1 MNVLEQAMILPN
13 GSILNNR
20 IAKSAMSEN
29 LSNKHHEP
37 TPVLINLYK
46 KWAQSG
52 AGLLITGNIMIDSK
66 ALGEPRNV
74 VVENRKNFEM
84 LKEWAQSVKG
94 TNTHLWAQ
102 INHPGRQAM
111 EQINSDLKAPS
122 AVPLKSGGRKNI
134 TKKIPTALNESEI
147 LAIIEAFGNTAMILK
162 DAGFSGVQIH
172 GAHGYLVSQ
181 FLSPYS
187 NVRTDKWGGSL
198 EKRAQFVIEVYR
210 KIRARVGS
218 NFPIGIKLNSADFQ
232 KGGFSEEE
240 SMEVVKILSEEGI
253 DLIEISGGT
262 YEAPAMMG
270 KRKESTIKR
279 EVYFM
284 DYIEKAR
291 KKTNTPL
298 MLTGGFRTTS
308 VMKDAVASN
317 QLDIIGIARP
327 FAVYPNIGNEIFNK
341 SRINFNTEIKKTG
354 VKGIDGAMNIIW
366 YESQIKR
373 LGKEKTPKPD
383 LNPWSVFLKYS
394 LLILEQ
400 KLTKN
405 LLKKTMFFI
414 FHSGER

>member
-1 MNVLEQAMILPN
+1 MTVLEEEMILPN
-13 GSILNNR
+13 GSTLKNR

-29 LSNKHHEP
+29 LSNKNNEP
-37 TPVLINLYK
+37 TPLLIEVYK

-66 ALGEPRNV
+66 AIGEPRNV
-74 VVENRKNFEM
+74 VVENRKNFEI
-84 LKEWAQSVKG
+84 LKEWAESVNG
-94 TNTHLWAQ
+94 TDTHLWAQ

-111 EQINSDLKAPS
+111 EPINRDLRAPS
-122 AVPLKSGGRKNI
+122 AVPLKSGGRKDGS
-134 TKKIPTALNESEI
+134 KKIPIALNESQI
-147 LAIIEAFGNTAMILK
+147 LAIIEAFGNTAIILK

-187 NVRTDKWGGSL
+187 NIRSDKWGGSL
-198 EKRAQFVIEVYR
+198 VNRARFVIEVYR
-210 KIRARVGS
+210 KIRARVGKS
-218 NFPIGIKLNSADFQ
+218 FPIGIKLNSADFQ

-240 SMEVVKILSEEGI
+240 SMEVVKILSKEGI

-270 KRKESTIKR
+270 KRKKSTIKR

-284 DYIEKAR
+284 DYIEKAS
-291 KKTNTPL
+291 KITTTPL

-308 VMKDAVASN
+308 IMKDAIASN

-327 FAVYPNIGNEIFNK
+327 FTVYPNIGNEIFNN
-341 SRINFNTEIKKTG
+341 SRINFNTKIKKTG

-373 LGKEKTPKPD
+373 LGKGKVPKPD
-383 LNPWSVFLKYS
+383 LNPWLVFIKYS
-394 LLILEQ
+394 WLILE
-400 KLTKN
+400 
-405 LLKKTMFFI
+405 KKI
-414 FHSGER
+414 NKKRKSSQHY

>member
-1 MNVLEQAMILPN
+1 MNVLAEEMILPN
-13 GSILNNR
+13 GSILSNR

-37 TPVLINLYK
+37 TPVLIDVYK
-46 KWAQSG
+46 KWAKSG

-66 ALGEPRNV
+66 AIGEPRNV
-74 VVENRKNFEM
+74 VVENRKNFEL
-84 LKEWAQSVKG
+84 LKEWAKSVKD

-122 AVPLKSGGRKNI
+122 AVPLKSSGRKGA
-134 TKKIPTALNESEI
+134 TKKTPTALNESEI
-147 LAIIEAFGNTAMILK
+147 LAIIEAFGNTAIILK

-187 NVRTDKWGGSL
+187 NVRTDIWGGSL
-198 EKRAQFVIEVYR
+198 ENRTRFVIEVYR

-218 NFPIGIKLNSADFQ
+218 GFPIGIKLNSADYQ

-240 SMEVVKILSEEGI
+240 SMEVVKILSNEGI

-284 DYIEKAR
+284 DYIQKAR
-291 KKTNTPL
+291 KITNTPL
-298 MLTGGFRTTS
+298 MLTGGFRTTA
-308 VMKDAVASN
+308 VMKDAIVSN

-327 FAVYPNIGNEIFNK
+327 FAVYPNIGNEIINE
-341 SRINFNTEIKKTG
+341 SRTNFNTEIKKTG
-354 VKGIDGAMNIIW
+354 LKGIDGAMNIIW

-373 LGKEKTPKPD
+373 LGKGKVPKPD
-383 LNPWSVFLKYS
+383 LNPWAVFLKYFW
-394 LLILEQ
+394 LILEQ
-400 KLTKN
+400 KLKRI
-405 LLKKTMFFI
+405 KK
-414 FHSGER
+414 

>member
-1 MNVLEQAMILPN
+1 MNILAEEMILPN
-13 GSILNNR
+13 GSILSNR

-37 TPVLINLYK
+37 TPVLIDVYK
-46 KWAQSG
+46 KWAKSG

-66 ALGEPRNV
+66 AIGEPRNV
-74 VVENRKNFEM
+74 VVENRKNFEL
-84 LKEWAQSVKG
+84 LKEWAKSVKD

-122 AVPLKSGGRKNI
+122 TVPLKSSGRKGA
-134 TKKIPTALNESEI
+134 TKKTPTALNESEI
-147 LAIIEAFGNTAMILK
+147 LAIIEAFGNTAIILK

-187 NVRTDKWGGSL
+187 NVRTDIWGGSL
-198 EKRAQFVIEVYR
+198 ENRTRFVIEVYR
-210 KIRARVGS
+210 KVRARVGS
-218 NFPIGIKLNSADFQ
+218 GFPIGIKLNSADYQ

-240 SMEVVKILSEEGI
+240 SMEVVKILSNEGI

-284 DYIEKAR
+284 DYIQKAR
-291 KKTNTPL
+291 KITNTPL
-298 MLTGGFRTTS
+298 MLTGGFRTTA
-308 VMKDAVASN
+308 VMKDAIVSN

-327 FAVYPNIGNEIFNK
+327 FAVYPNIGNEIINE
-341 SRINFNTEIKKTG
+341 SRTNFNTEIKKTG
-354 VKGIDGAMNIIW
+354 LKGIDGAMNIIW

-373 LGKEKTPKPD
+373 LGKGKVPKPD
-383 LNPWSVFLKYS
+383 LNPWAVFLKYFW
-394 LLILEQ
+394 LILEQ
-400 KLTKN
+400 KLKRI
-405 LLKKTMFFI
+405 KKSVSNNMYI
-414 FHSGER
+414 A

>member
-1 MNVLEQAMILPN
+1 MNVLAEEMILPN
-13 GSILNNR
+13 GSILSNR

-37 TPVLINLYK
+37 TPVLIDVYK
-46 KWAQSG
+46 KWAKSG

-66 ALGEPRNV
+66 AIGEPRNV
-74 VVENRKNFEM
+74 VVENRKNFEL
-84 LKEWAQSVKG
+84 LKEWAKSVKD

-122 AVPLKSGGRKNI
+122 AVPLKSSGRKGA
-134 TKKIPTALNESEI
+134 TKKTPTALNESEI
-147 LAIIEAFGNTAMILK
+147 LAIIEAFGNTAIILK

-187 NVRTDKWGGSL
+187 NVRTDIWGGSL
-198 EKRAQFVIEVYR
+198 ENRTRFVIEVYR
-210 KIRARVGS
+210 KVRARVGS
-218 NFPIGIKLNSADFQ
+218 GFPIGIKLNSADYQ

-240 SMEVVKILSEEGI
+240 SMEVVKILSNEGI

-284 DYIEKAR
+284 DYIQKAR
-291 KKTNTPL
+291 KITNTPL
-298 MLTGGFRTTS
+298 MLTGGFRTTA
-308 VMKDAVASN
+308 VMKDAIVSN

-327 FAVYPNIGNEIFNK
+327 FAVYPNIGNEIINE
-341 SRINFNTEIKKTG
+341 SRTNFNTEIKKTG
-354 VKGIDGAMNIIW
+354 LKGIDGAMNIIW

-373 LGKEKTPKPD
+373 LGKGKVPKPD
-383 LNPWSVFLKYS
+383 LNPWAVFLKYFW
-394 LLILEQ
+394 LILEQ
-400 KLTKN
+400 KLKRI
-405 LLKKTMFFI
+405 KKSVSNNMYI
-414 FHSGER
+414 A

>member
-1 MNVLEQAMILPN
+1 MTLLEEEMILPN
-13 GSILNNR
+13 GVILRNR

-29 LSNKHHEP
+29 LSNKYHEP
-37 TPVLINLYK
+37 TPVLINVYK
-46 KWAQSG
+46 KWSQSG

-74 VVENRKNFEM
+74 VVENRKSFEI
-84 LKEWAQSVKG
+84 LKEWAESVKG

-111 EQINSDLKAPS
+111 AQINSDLKAPS
-122 AVPLKSGGRKNI
+122 AIPLKSGGRKK
-134 TKKIPTALNESEI
+134 TAKKTPTALHESEI
-147 LAIIEAFGNTAMILK
+147 LEIIEAFGNTAAILK

-181 FLSPYS
+181 FLSPYT
-187 NVRTDKWGGSL
+187 NVRTDKWGGNL

-218 NFPIGIKLNSADFQ
+218 SFPIGIKLNSADFQ

-240 SMEVVKILSEEGI
+240 SLEVVKILSKEGI

-270 KRKESTIKR
+270 KRKESTIER

-291 KKTNTPL
+291 KITNTPL

-308 VMKDAVASN
+308 VMKEAITSN

-327 FAVYPNIGNEIFNK
+327 FAVYPNIANDIFNE

-373 LGKEKTPKPD
+373 LGNGKAPKPD
-383 LNPWSVFLKYS
+383 LNPWSVFIKYFW
-394 LLILEQ
+394 LILEY
-400 KLTKN
+400 KLTNNRK
-405 LLKKTMFFI
+405 
-414 FHSGER
+414 SGAQPRS

>member
-1 MNVLEQAMILPN
+1 MNVLEEEMILPN
-13 GSILNNR
+13 GSILSNR

-29 LSNKHHEP
+29 LSNKYHEP
-37 TPVLINLYK
+37 TPVLINVYK

-66 ALGEPRNV
+66 AIGEPRNV
-74 VVENRKNFEM
+74 VVENRKNFKK
-84 LKEWAQSVKG
+84 LKKWAESVKD
-94 TNTHLWAQ
+94 TNTQLWAQ

-111 EQINSDLKAPS
+111 ALINSDLKAPS
-122 AVPLKSGGRKNI
+122 AVPLKSGGRKNAV
-134 TKKIPTALNESEI
+134 KKTPIALNESEI
-147 LAIIEAFGNTAMILK
+147 LAIIESFGNTAMILK

-187 NVRTDKWGGSL
+187 NIRSDKWGGSL
-198 EKRAQFVIEVYR
+198 ENRARFVIEVYR

-218 NFPIGIKLNSADFQ
+218 SFPIGIKLNSADFQ

-240 SMEVVKILSEEGI
+240 SMEVVKILSKEGI

-270 KRKESTIKR
+270 KRKNSTIIR

-291 KKTNTPL
+291 KITNTPL

-308 VMKDAVASN
+308 VMKDAIASN

-327 FAVYPNIGNEIFNK
+327 FAVYPNIGNEIFNE
-341 SRINFNTEIKKTG
+341 SRINFDTEIKKTG

-373 LGKEKTPKPD
+373 LGKGKVPKPD
-383 LNPWSVFLKYS
+383 LNPWSVFLKYTW
-394 LLILEQ
+394 LILEQ

-405 LLKKTMFFI
+405 RKA
-414 FHSGER
+414 RA

>member
-1 MNVLEQAMILPN
+1 MSVLEEEIILPN
-13 GSILNNR
+13 GSILSNR

-29 LSNKHHEP
+29 LSNKYHEP
-37 TPVLINLYK
+37 TPVLIDVYK

-66 ALGEPRNV
+66 AIGEPRNV
-74 VVENRKNFEM
+74 VVENRKNFEL
-84 LKEWAQSVKG
+84 LKEWAKSVKG

-122 AVPLKSGGRKNI
+122 AVPLKSGGRKSA
-134 TKKIPTALNESEI
+134 TKKTPIALNESEI
-147 LAIIEAFGNTAMILK
+147 FAIIEAFGKTAIILK

-187 NVRTDKWGGSL
+187 NVRTDIWGGSL
-198 EKRAQFVIEVYR
+198 ENRARFVIEVYR

-218 NFPIGIKLNSADFQ
+218 GFPIGIKLNSEDFQ

-240 SMEVVKILSEEGI
+240 SMEVVKILSKEGI

-284 DYIEKAR
+284 DYIQKAR
-291 KKTNTPL
+291 KITNTPL
-298 MLTGGFRTTS
+298 MLTGGFRTTA
-308 VMKDAVASN
+308 VMKDAIVSN

-327 FAVYPNIGNEIFNK
+327 FAVYPNIGNEIINE
-341 SRINFNTEIKKTG
+341 SRMNFNTEIKKTG
-354 VKGIDGAMNIIW
+354 VKGIDGTMNIIW

-373 LGKEKTPKPD
+373 LGKGKVPKPD
-383 LNPWSVFLKYS
+383 LNPWAVFLKYFW
-394 LLILEQ
+394 LILEQ
-400 KLTKN
+400 KL
-405 LLKKTMFFI
+405 KKIKKPVSNNMY
-414 FHSGER
+414 SA

>member
-1 MNVLEQAMILPN
+1 MTVLEEEMILPN
-13 GSILNNR
+13 GSTLKNR

-29 LSNKHHEP
+29 LSNKNNEP
-37 TPVLINLYK
+37 TPLLIEVYK

-66 ALGEPRNV
+66 AIGEPRNV
-74 VVENRKNFEM
+74 VVENRKNFEI
-84 LKEWAQSVKG
+84 LKEWAESVKG
-94 TNTHLWAQ
+94 TDTHLWAQ

-111 EQINSDLKAPS
+111 EPINRDLKAPS
-122 AVPLKSGGRKNI
+122 AVPLKSGGRKDGS
-134 TKKIPTALNESEI
+134 KKIPIALNESQI
-147 LAIIEAFGNTAMILK
+147 LAIIEAFGNTANILK

-187 NVRTDKWGGSL
+187 NIRSDKWGGSL
-198 EKRAQFVIEVYR
+198 ENRARFVIEVYR
-210 KIRARVGS
+210 KIRARVGKS
-218 NFPIGIKLNSADFQ
+218 FPIGIKLNSADFQ

-240 SMEVVKILSEEGI
+240 SMEVVKILSKEGI

-270 KRKESTIKR
+270 KRKKSTIKR

-291 KKTNTPL
+291 KITTTPL

-308 VMKDAVASN
+308 IMKDAIASN

-327 FAVYPNIGNEIFNK
+327 FTVYPNIGNEIFNN
-341 SRINFNTEIKKTG
+341 SRINFNTKIKKTG

-373 LGKEKTPKPD
+373 LGKGKVPKPD
-383 LNPWSVFLKYS
+383 LNPWLVFIKYS
-394 LLILEQ
+394 WLILEK
-400 KLTKN
+400 KLI
-405 LLKKTMFFI
+405 KKENPANI
-414 FHSGER
+414 IEN

>member
-1 MNVLEQAMILPN
+1 MNILQEEMILPN
-13 GSILNNR
+13 GVILSNR

-29 LSNKHHEP
+29 LSNKYNEP
-37 TPVLINLYK
+37 TPVLINVYK
-46 KWAQSG
+46 RWAQSG

-66 ALGEPRNV
+66 AMGEPRNV
-74 VVENRKNFEM
+74 VVEDRKNFKI
-84 LKEWAQSVKG
+84 LKEWAESVKG

-111 EQINSDLKAPS
+111 EQINSNLKAPS
-122 AVPLKSGGRKNI
+122 AIPLKIGGRKNT
-134 TKKIPTALNESEI
+134 TKIIPEALTESEI
-147 LAIIEAFGNTAMILK
+147 LDIIKAFGNTALILK
-162 DAGFSGVQIH
+162 EAGFSGIQIH

-187 NVRTDKWGGSL
+187 NIRTDKWGGSL
-198 EKRAQFVIEVYR
+198 ENRSRFVIEVYR
-210 KIRARVGS
+210 EIRKQVGIS
-218 NFPIGIKLNSADFQ
+218 FPIGIKLNSADFQ

-240 SMEVVKILSEEGI
+240 SMEVVKILSKEGI

-270 KRKESTIKR
+270 KRKGSTIER

-291 KKTNTPL
+291 KITNTPL

-308 VMKDAVASN
+308 VMRDAIASN

-327 FAVYPNIGNEIFNK
+327 FAVFPNIGNEIFNE
-341 SRINFNTEIKKTG
+341 SRLDFATKIKKTG
-354 VKGIDGAMNIIW
+354 VKAIDGAMNIIW

-373 LGKEKTPKPD
+373 IGEGKKPNTD
-383 LNPWSVFLKYS
+383 LSAWVVFIKYS
-394 LLILEQ
+394 WLILEK

-405 LLKKTMFFI
+405 RKI
-414 FHSGER
+414 SA

>member
-1 MNVLEQAMILPN
+1 MTVLEEEMILPN
-13 GSILNNR
+13 GSTLKNR

-29 LSNKHHEP
+29 LSNKNNEP
-37 TPVLINLYK
+37 TPLLIEVYK

-66 ALGEPRNV
+66 AIGEPRNV

-84 LKEWAQSVKG
+84 LKEWAESVKG

-111 EQINSDLKAPS
+111 EPINRDLKAPS
-122 AVPLKSGGRKNI
+122 AVPLKSGGRKDGS
-134 TKKIPTALNESEI
+134 KKIPIALNESQI
-147 LAIIEAFGNTAMILK
+147 LAIIEAFGNTANILK

-187 NVRTDKWGGSL
+187 NIRSDKWGGSL
-198 EKRAQFVIEVYR
+198 ENRARFVIEVYR
-210 KIRARVGS
+210 KIRARVGKS
-218 NFPIGIKLNSADFQ
+218 FPIGIKLNSADFQ

-240 SMEVVKILSEEGI
+240 SMEVVKILSKEGI

-270 KRKESTIKR
+270 KRKKSTIKR

-291 KKTNTPL
+291 KITTTPL

-308 VMKDAVASN
+308 IMKDAIASN

-327 FAVYPNIGNEIFNK
+327 FTVYPNIGNEIFNK
-341 SRINFNTEIKKTG
+341 SRINFNTKIKKTG

-373 LGKEKTPKPD
+373 LGKGKVPKPD
-383 LNPWSVFLKYS
+383 LNPWLVFIKYS
-394 LLILEQ
+394 WLILEK
-400 KLTKN
+400 KLS
-405 LLKKTMFFI
+405 KKENP
-414 FHSGER
+414 SPKSL

>member
-1 MNVLEQAMILPN
+1 MNVLEEEMILPN
-13 GSILNNR
+13 GSILSNR

-29 LSNKHHEP
+29 LSNKYHEP
-37 TPVLINLYK
+37 TPVLIDVYK
-46 KWAQSG
+46 KWVQSG

-66 ALGEPRNV
+66 AIGEPRNV
-74 VVENRKNFEM
+74 VVENRKNFEL
-84 LKEWAQSVKG
+84 LKEWAKSVKG

-122 AVPLKSGGRKNI
+122 AVPLKSGGRKGAR
-134 TKKIPTALNESEI
+134 KKTPIALNENEI
-147 LAIIEAFGNTAMILK
+147 LAIIEAFGNTAIILK

-198 EKRAQFVIEVYR
+198 ENRARFVIEVYR

-218 NFPIGIKLNSADFQ
+218 GFPIGIKLNSADFQ

-240 SMEVVKILSEEGI
+240 SMEVVKILSKEGI

-284 DYIEKAR
+284 DYIQKAR
-291 KKTNTPL
+291 KITNTPL
-298 MLTGGFRTTS
+298 MLTGGFRTTA
-308 VMKDAVASN
+308 VMKDAIVSN

-327 FAVYPNIGNEIFNK
+327 FAVYPNIGNEIINE
-341 SRINFNTEIKKTG
+341 SRMNFNTEIKKTG
-354 VKGIDGAMNIIW
+354 VKWIDGVMNIIW

-373 LGKEKTPKPD
+373 LGKGKVPKPD
-383 LNPWSVFLKYS
+383 LNPWAVFLKYFW
-394 LLILEQ
+394 LILEQ
-400 KLTKN
+400 KL
-405 LLKKTMFFI
+405 KKTCV
-414 FHSGER
+414 

>member
-1 MNVLEQAMILPN
+1 MTVLEEEMILPN
-13 GSILNNR
+13 GSTLKNR

-29 LSNKHHEP
+29 LSNKNNEP
-37 TPVLINLYK
+37 TPLLIEVYK

-66 ALGEPRNV
+66 AIGEPRNV
-74 VVENRKNFEM
+74 VVENRKNFEI
-84 LKEWAQSVKG
+84 LKEWAESVKG
-94 TNTHLWAQ
+94 TDTHLWAQ

-111 EQINSDLKAPS
+111 EPINRDLKAPS
-122 AVPLKSGGRKNI
+122 AVPLKSGGRKDGS
-134 TKKIPTALNESEI
+134 KKIPIALNESQI
-147 LAIIEAFGNTAMILK
+147 LAIIEAFGNTAIILK

-187 NVRTDKWGGSL
+187 NIRSDKWGGSL
-198 EKRAQFVIEVYR
+198 VNRARFVIEVYR
-210 KIRARVGS
+210 KIRARVGKS
-218 NFPIGIKLNSADFQ
+218 FPIGIKLNSADFQ

-240 SMEVVKILSEEGI
+240 SMEVVKILSKEGI

-270 KRKESTIKR
+270 KRKKSTIKR

-284 DYIEKAR
+284 DYIEKAS
-291 KKTNTPL
+291 KITTTPL

-308 VMKDAVASN
+308 IMKDAIASN

-327 FAVYPNIGNEIFNK
+327 FTVYPNIGNEIFNK
-341 SRINFNTEIKKTG
+341 SRINFNTKIKKTG

-373 LGKEKTPKPD
+373 LGKGKVPKPD
-383 LNPWSVFLKYS
+383 LNPWLVFIKYS
-394 LLILEQ
+394 WLILE
-400 KLTKN
+400 
-405 LLKKTMFFI
+405 KKI
-414 FHSGER
+414 NKKRKSSQHY